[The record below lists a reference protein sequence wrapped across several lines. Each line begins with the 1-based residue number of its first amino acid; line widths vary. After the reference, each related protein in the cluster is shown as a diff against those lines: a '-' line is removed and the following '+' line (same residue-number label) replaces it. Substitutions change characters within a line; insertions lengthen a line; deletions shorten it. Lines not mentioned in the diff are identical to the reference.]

1 MQEIRSLS
9 PPIVTGIC
17 DPNKS
22 QAQILGMTPSQF
34 ETWFKI
40 EVSQSQLKRPL
51 LVKLKFEYLNKMSW
65 LVFFFEI
72 QKKLVICLS
81 YNKIFL
87 LLYQLVT
94 EMVKQSNIFY

>member
-40 EVSQSQLKRPL
+40 EVSQSQLKRHL
-51 LVKLKFEYLNKMSW
+51 LVKLKFEYLNKMS
-65 LVFFFEI
+65 
-72 QKKLVICLS
+72 
-81 YNKIFL
+81 
-87 LLYQLVT
+87 
-94 EMVKQSNIFY
+94 